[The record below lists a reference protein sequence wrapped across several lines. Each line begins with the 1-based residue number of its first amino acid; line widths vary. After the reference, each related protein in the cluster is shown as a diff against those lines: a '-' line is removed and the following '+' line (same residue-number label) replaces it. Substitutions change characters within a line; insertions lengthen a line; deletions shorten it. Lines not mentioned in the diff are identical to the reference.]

1 METPTPAASSSFF
14 LISANLCPCDRL
26 ALLLSSHLAGIRNHS
41 LLAVDFNVSLL
52 MTLVSSQIL
61 RYHAT
66 ANCSYQWATIPDVNM
81 HYFLHFSC
89 FIEVLFFFPP
99 SSLYSLFPFF
109 PPTAMSADDILKSIT
124 LRSGALLGKE
134 TMKVIHLSFILRK
147 RYYKLSP
154 VLYNVHGADT
164 LYTVSSDDYLATCTT
179 EL

>member
-1 METPTPAASSSFF
+1 METHTPAASSSFF
-14 LISANLCPCDRL
+14 LISENLCPCDHL

-52 MTLVSSQIL
+52 MTLVSSKIL
-61 RYHAT
+61 RYHAR

-89 FIEVLFFFPP
+89 FIEVFFFFPQAFIH
-99 SSLYSLFPFF
+99 YSHFF
-109 PPTAMSADDILKSIT
+109 PTAMSADDILKSIT

-134 TMKVIHLSFILRK
+134 TMTVIHLSFILRK
-147 RYYKLSP
+147 KYSKLSP
-154 VLYNVHGADT
+154 VLHNFHGADT

>member
-1 METPTPAASSSFF
+1 MSLCHLRSHRPKHRLSHTCQDSDTRTIETHTPAASSSFF
-14 LISANLCPCDRL
+14 LISGNLCPCDHL
-26 ALLLSSHLAGIRNHS
+26 APLLSSHLAGIRNHS

-89 FIEVLFFFPP
+89 FIEVFFFP

-109 PPTAMSADDILKSIT
+109 SHCYECRWYTKIYHVEVRCTI
-124 LRSGALLGKE
+124 
-134 TMKVIHLSFILRK
+134 RK
-147 RYYKLSP
+147 RS
-154 VLYNVHGADT
+154 DT
-164 LYTVSSDDYLATCTT
+164 FIIHITKEVW
-179 EL
+179 